1 MTSSLYAG
9 SLQWV
14 IFSFSPI
21 AFSQVNY
28 EDLVNSCLSPIS
40 SYPTLHSNSFEV
52 SVHMSWFNMFKPQT
66 FKCWVSILW
75 YLISIAC
82 NNYFINILIFTF
94 FYLATCCG
102 RLYIFNTNEIYLDNL
117 PYLFAC
123 LLACLLSCLPAY
135 LLTNSNN
142 TTMEM
147 KRLRTLA
154 VEIFKALNEIN
165 PPYVKN
171 IFTPKENP
179 KARHNDIMVKHIN
192 TSRFG
197 TQRLTTLGPRIWNNL
212 ASNIKSEIS
221 FWTEVQVQCM
231 HKHLNRKCFFS
242 IWVLFHKHSRKCRL
256 FVQQLSTTSTNF
268 TDAKQR

>member
-1 MTSSLYAG
+1 M
-9 SLQWV
+9 
-14 IFSFSPI
+14 
-21 AFSQVNY
+21 
-28 EDLVNSCLSPIS
+28 
-40 SYPTLHSNSFEV
+40 
-52 SVHMSWFNMFKPQT
+52 
-66 FKCWVSILW
+66 
-75 YLISIAC
+75 
-82 NNYFINILIFTF
+82 
-94 FYLATCCG
+94 
-102 RLYIFNTNEIYLDNL
+102 DNL

-123 LLACLLSCLPAY
+123 LLACLLSCLPTY

-197 TQRLTTLGPRIWNNL
+197 TQRLTTLGPRI
-212 ASNIKSEIS
+212 
-221 FWTEVQVQCM
+221 
-231 HKHLNRKCFFS
+231 
-242 IWVLFHKHSRKCRL
+242 
-256 FVQQLSTTSTNF
+256 
-268 TDAKQR
+268 